1 MRATAAFREKIMRDQ
16 LALDEYL
23 EAWAGSDDLRRAAA
37 STIKALSGACREIA
51 AMRVLDHQAL
61 HAPRRRAL
69 YE

>member
-1 MRATAAFREKIMRDQ
+1 MRDR
-16 LALDEYL
+16 LALDDCL
-23 EAWAGSDDLRRAAA
+23 QAWAGTDDLRRAAA
-37 STIKALSGACREIA
+37 STIEALSGACREIA